1 MGTSGSYFFGKYE
14 AGVGA
19 FLCKK
24 ESGRLSKID
33 GKMALWGKGGG
44 IIIGLGKKFA
54 GAIK

>member
-33 GKMALWGKGGG
+33 GKMALWGKEGG
-44 IIIGLGKKFA
+44 IIIGLGEA
-54 GAIK
+54 